1 MKQTSHMYTHI
12 SFLLSL
18 PAHHPTPLGRD
29 RAPSW
34 APCARQQLPTGYSTH
49 GHGYMSVPP
58 SQFVSPPLLLLCVHM
73 SIPHVSV
80 SIPALQI
87 GPSVLFWVCVCVLF
101 KTSFLHTD
109 IGCETGFPTEMNK
122 TQPMPPK
129 FRLSSEKLVRNP
141 LIKNTFTD
149 YLIIF

>member
-18 PAHHPTPLGRD
+18 PALHPTPLGHD
-29 RAPSW
+29 RHQAE
-34 APCARQQLPTGYSTH
+34 LPVLDSSFPRYSTH
-49 GHGYMSVPP
+49 GRGYMSVPP

-87 GPSVLFWVCVCVLF
+87 GSSVPFCVCVCVCP
-101 KTSFLHTD
+101 
-109 IGCETGFPTEMNK
+109 I
-122 TQPMPPK
+122 
-129 FRLSSEKLVRNP
+129 
-141 LIKNTFTD
+141 
-149 YLIIF
+149 